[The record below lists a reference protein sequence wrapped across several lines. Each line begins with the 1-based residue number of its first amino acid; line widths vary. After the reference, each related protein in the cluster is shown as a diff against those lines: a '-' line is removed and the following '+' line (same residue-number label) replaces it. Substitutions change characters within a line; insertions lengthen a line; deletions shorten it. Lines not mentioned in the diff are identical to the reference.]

1 MQHYK
6 QATMAESTIHIEVKT
21 DENYIPEAIG
31 WKASS
36 TGQEEL
42 QQARAMM
49 LAFWEPSERTAL
61 RIDLWTK
68 DMKVEEMADFFY
80 QTMMTMADTY
90 GRATQQNDLVDEVKT
105 FARGFIKKFQEKQ
118 QAGEA

>member
-1 MQHYK
+1 MPQ
-6 QATMAESTIHIEVKT
+6 SNIIIDVKT
-21 DENYIPEAIG
+21 DDNHIPEGIG

-36 TGQEEL
+36 TGNDEV

-68 DMKVEEMADFFY
+68 EMKVDEMADFFY
-80 QTMMTMADTY
+80 QTLMTMADTY
-90 GRATQQNDLVDEVKT
+90 GMATQHQDMVEDMKK
-105 FARGFIKKFQEKQ
+105 FARGFMEKFREKQ
-118 QAGEA
+118 KGE